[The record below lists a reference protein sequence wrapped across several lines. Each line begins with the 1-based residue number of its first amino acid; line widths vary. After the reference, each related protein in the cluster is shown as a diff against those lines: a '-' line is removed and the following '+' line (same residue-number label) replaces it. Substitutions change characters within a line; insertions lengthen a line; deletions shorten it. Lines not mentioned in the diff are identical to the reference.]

1 MKTRFTPLVKVKKDS
16 MQKCEREFQHSN
28 RLLQLAEST
37 LQQAVEALNAS
48 STPSS
53 GEVSQLLRSRTLIEV
68 QRGIVGRCRDEAAA
82 AQAALERSREAL
94 RLAML
99 EYEKFKYL
107 EAEQIK
113 MALQK
118 EKRRQQRELD
128 EIAVQNYGIKKGN
141 DAEV

>member
-16 MQKCEREFQHSN
+16 MQKCEREFQHSS

-37 LQQAVEALNAS
+37 LQQAIEALNAS

-68 QRGIVGRCRDEAAA
+68 QRGIVERCRDEAEA
-82 AQAALERSREAL
+82 AQTALERSREAL

-113 MALQK
+113 AALQK

-128 EIAVQNYGIKKGN
+128 EIAVQNYGLKKGN